1 MKIKIDNL
9 VRSILQDL
17 AQPLPSQPEL
27 AAFFEA
33 IGADGCSR
41 ATAQRDVL
49 ATWAEDA
56 CLPAPIRQYVQQQLD
71 ALPAF

>member
-1 MKIKIDNL
+1 MKFQIDNL
-9 VRSILQDL
+9 VRSILHDL
-17 AQPLPSQPEL
+17 AQPAPSQPEL

-41 ATAQRDVL
+41 AAAQRDVL
-49 ATWAEDA
+49 ATWAEDM
-56 CLPAPIRQYVQQQLD
+56 CLPTDVRQYAQRQLA